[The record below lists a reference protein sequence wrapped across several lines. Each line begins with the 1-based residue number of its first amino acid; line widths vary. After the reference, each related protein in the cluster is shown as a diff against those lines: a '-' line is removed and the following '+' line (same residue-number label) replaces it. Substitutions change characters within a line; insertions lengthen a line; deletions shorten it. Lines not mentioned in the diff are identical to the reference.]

1 MGGHQI
7 LVSISSDDLQAFLS
21 AYPGMSVDPATGGPT
36 ALRGTFAFEA
46 SWGGVDVKDAYEL
59 QIEVASYPET
69 LPRVF
74 ETGGRIDR
82 KADEHVFAECG
93 RLCLG
98 SELRLRQK
106 IGLRLDLLRFADQCI
121 VPFLYAAT
129 RRKAEGR
136 FVLGELSH
144 GHAGLY
150 EDYQDLLGVTG
161 KDAVLSALRILATTR
176 GAAVR
181 HPCPCGCGKRL
192 GQCNFRD
199 RIAEIRQLAPR
210 KVFVAMNKAFRVEKV
225 GVKT

>member
-1 MGGHQI
+1 
-7 LVSISSDDLQAFLS
+7 
-21 AYPGMSVDPATGGPT
+21 MSVDPATGGPT
-36 ALRGTFAFEA
+36 VLRGTFAFEA
-46 SWGGVDVKDAYEL
+46 TWDGVDVKDAYEL
-59 QIEVASYPET
+59 RIELASYPQT

-82 KADEHVFAECG
+82 KADEHVFAESG

-106 IGLRLDLLRFADQCI
+106 IGLRLDLLRFADECI

-150 EDYQDLLGVTG
+150 EDYQDLFGVSG
-161 KDAVLSALRILATTR
+161 EEAVLSTLRILATTPSS
-176 GAAVR
+176 AAR

-192 GQCNFRD
+192 GQCKFRD
-199 RIAEIRQLAPR
+199 RIADIRRLAPR
-210 KVFVAMNKAFRVEKV
+210 KVFENMNRAFRVGTV